1 MFRLWQC
8 FFRKFKLLYSQ
19 PLAESASKI
28 YPGWRM
34 RIYHN
39 ITDDDQ
45 MVVFK
50 IFKEVLK
57 HIAQAFST
65 LCNLYCDHD
74 FVDLC
79 DARNLPVIGDLNTQ
93 FPIGRFWRFQVWYFS
108 LCNVVREDVLNS
120 SN

>member
-1 MFRLWQC
+1 
-8 FFRKFKLLYSQ
+8 
-19 PLAESASKI
+19 
-28 YPGWRM
+28 M

-45 MVVFK
+45 MVK
-50 IFKEVLK
+50 TLI
-57 HIAQAFST
+57 IAALDSQTHLQAFST
-65 LCNLYCDHD
+65 FCKLYCEHD

-79 DARNLPVIGDLNTQ
+79 DARTLPVIGDLNTQ

-108 LCNVVREDVLNS
+108 LCNVGKEDVLNS

>member
-1 MFRLWQC
+1 M
-8 FFRKFKLLYSQ
+8 LYFQ

-45 MVVFK
+45 MVKVS
-50 IFKEVLK
+50 
-57 HIAQAFST
+57 HGIALFIPKQAFST
-65 LCNLYCDHD
+65 LCKLYCEHD

-79 DARNLPVIGDLNTQ
+79 DVRNLPVIGDLNTQ
-93 FPIGRFWRFQVWYFS
+93 FPIGRFWRFQVW
-108 LCNVVREDVLNS
+108 V
-120 SN
+120 